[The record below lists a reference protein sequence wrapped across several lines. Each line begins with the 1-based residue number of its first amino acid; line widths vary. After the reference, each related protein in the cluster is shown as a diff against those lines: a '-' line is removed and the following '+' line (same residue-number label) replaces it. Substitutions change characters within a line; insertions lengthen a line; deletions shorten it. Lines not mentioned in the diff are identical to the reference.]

1 MEENKITNEEIIVTE
16 EEKVVE
22 VPKAEEPAV
31 EETSTEETAAE
42 ETTAEETTAE
52 ETTAEETTAEEPQSE
67 GAAEEP
73 ASEEE
78 PLTDDD
84 LKKFADDMVSKI
96 KELVAEGNVSRIR
109 IRKGDNII
117 LNLPLSVGL
126 IGTALG
132 LVAAPWAVILGTI
145 STIGF
150 KCTVEVEK
158 KDGTVTIIH
167 GKES

>member
-1 MEENKITNEEIIVTE
+1 MEENKITNEEVTVVE
-16 EEKVVE
+16 EEMLVE
-22 VPKAEEPAV
+22 TPAAEEPVV
-31 EETSTEETAAE
+31 EEAVI
-42 ETTAEETTAE
+42 
-52 ETTAEETTAEEPQSE
+52 EEP
-67 GAAEEP
+67 AAEEP
-73 ASEEE
+73 AAEEPAAEEPAAEEE

-84 LKKFADDMVSKI
+84 LKTFADDLVNKI
-96 KELVAEGNVSRIR
+96 KALVAEGNVRRIR
-109 IRKGDNII
+109 IRKDDTII

-132 LVAAPWAVILGTI
+132 LMAAPWAVILATI

-167 GKES
+167 GKEA

>member
-31 EETSTEETAAE
+31 EETSTEETA
-42 ETTAEETTAE
+42 
-52 ETTAEETTAEEPQSE
+52 AEETTAEEPQSE

-109 IRKGDNII
+109 IRKGDTII
-117 LNLPLSVGL
+117 LNLPLFVGL

-158 KDGTVTIIH
+158 KDGTVTILH

>member
-1 MEENKITNEEIIVTE
+1 MEENKINNEEIIVTE

-22 VPKAEEPAV
+22 APKAEEPAV

-42 ETTAEETTAE
+42 ETTTEEPA
-52 ETTAEETTAEEPQSE
+52 AEEPQSE

-109 IRKGDNII
+109 IRKGDTII

>member
-42 ETTAEETTAE
+42 ETA
-52 ETTAEETTAEEPQSE
+52 AEETTAEEPQSE

-96 KELVAEGNVSRIR
+96 KELVAEGNASRIR
-109 IRKGDNII
+109 IRKGDTII

>member
-109 IRKGDNII
+109 IRKGDTII

>member
-1 MEENKITNEEIIVTE
+1 MEENKITNEKIIVTE

-31 EETSTEETAAE
+31 ETSTEETA
-42 ETTAEETTAE
+42 
-52 ETTAEETTAEEPQSE
+52 AEEPQSE

-109 IRKGDNII
+109 IRKGDTII

-158 KDGTVTIIH
+158 KDGTVTILH

>member
-16 EEKVVE
+16 EEKVVKA
-22 VPKAEEPAV
+22 PKAEEPAA
-31 EETSTEETAAE
+31 EETSTEETA
-42 ETTAEETTAE
+42 
-52 ETTAEETTAEEPQSE
+52 AEETTAEEPQSE

-109 IRKGDNII
+109 IRKGDTII

-126 IGTALG
+126 IGTVLG

>member
-1 MEENKITNEEIIVTE
+1 MEENKINNEEIIVTE

-22 VPKAEEPAV
+22 APKAEEPAAEEPAV
-31 EETSTEETAAE
+31 EETTTDAPAAEVPQAEGAAE
-42 ETTAEETTAE
+42 E
-52 ETTAEETTAEEPQSE
+52 S
-67 GAAEEP
+67 AAEEP

-84 LKKFADDMVSKI
+84 LKKCADDMVSKI

-109 IRKGDNII
+109 IRKGDTII

>member
-31 EETSTEETAAE
+31 ETSTEETA
-42 ETTAEETTAE
+42 
-52 ETTAEETTAEEPQSE
+52 AEEPQSE

-109 IRKGDNII
+109 IRKGDTII

>member
-31 EETSTEETAAE
+31 ETSTEETA
-42 ETTAEETTAE
+42 
-52 ETTAEETTAEEPQSE
+52 AEETTAEEPQSE

-109 IRKGDNII
+109 IRKGDTII

>member
-22 VPKAEEPAV
+22 VPKAEEPVV
-31 EETSTEETAAE
+31 EA
-42 ETTAEETTAE
+42 
-52 ETTAEETTAEEPQSE
+52 P
-67 GAAEEP
+67 AAEEP
-73 ASEEE
+73 AAEEPVAE
-78 PLTDDD
+78 EPAAEEPPTAEAAEEPAGEEVPLTDDD
-84 LKKFADDMVSKI
+84 LKQFADDMVAKV
-96 KELVAEGNVSRIR
+96 KEVVEEGNVSRIR
-109 IRKGDNII
+109 IRKGDTII

-150 KCTVEVEK
+150 KCTVEIEK
-158 KDGTVTIIH
+158 KDGTITVIH
-167 GKES
+167 GKE

>member
-31 EETSTEETAAE
+31 EETSTEETA
-42 ETTAEETTAE
+42 
-52 ETTAEETTAEEPQSE
+52 AEETTAEEPQSE

-126 IGTALG
+126 IGTVLG

>member
-31 EETSTEETAAE
+31 EETSTEETA
-42 ETTAEETTAE
+42 AE

-109 IRKGDNII
+109 IRKGDTII

-126 IGTALG
+126 IGTVLG

>member
-1 MEENKITNEEIIVTE
+1 MEENKINNEEIIVTE

-22 VPKAEEPAV
+22 APKAEEPVV
-31 EETSTEETAAE
+31 EEPVAEEPAAE
-42 ETTAEETTAE
+42 ETTT
-52 ETTAEETTAEEPQSE
+52 EEPQAE
-67 GAAEEP
+67 DAAEEP
-73 ASEEE
+73 AAEEPAAEEE

-109 IRKGDNII
+109 IRKGDTII

>member
-22 VPKAEEPAV
+22 VPKAEEPVV
-31 EETSTEETAAE
+31 EAPAAE
-42 ETTAEETTAE
+42 EPVAEEPVAE
-52 ETTAEETTAEEPQSE
+52 EPAAEEPQAEETAEEP
-67 GAAEEP
+67 AA
-73 ASEEE
+73 EEE

-84 LKKFADDMVSKI
+84 LKKFADDMVAKV
-96 KELVAEGNVSRIR
+96 KGLVEEGNVSRIR
-109 IRKGDNII
+109 IRKDDTII

-126 IGTALG
+126 IGTAFG

-158 KDGTVTIIH
+158 KDGTITVIH
-167 GKES
+167 GKE

>member
-1 MEENKITNEEIIVTE
+1 MEENKINNEEIIVTE

-22 VPKAEEPAV
+22 APKAEEPAAEEPAV
-31 EETSTEETAAE
+31 EETTTDAPAAKEPQAEGAAE
-42 ETTAEETTAE
+42 EPA
-52 ETTAEETTAEEPQSE
+52 AEEP
-67 GAAEEP
+67 AAEEP

-84 LKKFADDMVSKI
+84 LKKFADDMMSKI

-109 IRKGDNII
+109 IRKGDTII
-117 LNLPLSVGL
+117 LNLPLFVGL
-126 IGTALG
+126 IGTVLG

-150 KCTVEVEK
+150 KCTEEVEK

>member
-1 MEENKITNEEIIVTE
+1 MEENKINNEEIIVTE

-22 VPKAEEPAV
+22 APKAEEPAAEV
-31 EETSTEETAAE
+31 PQAEGAAE
-42 ETTAEETTAE
+42 E
-52 ETTAEETTAEEPQSE
+52 S
-67 GAAEEP
+67 AAEEP

-78 PLTDDD
+78 PLTDDY

-109 IRKGDNII
+109 IRKGDTII